1 MIQNEEFINEFVAE
15 AQSHLEMI
23 EGGLLKMEEGS
34 HDSENINTIFR
45 SIHSIKGTA
54 GFFGLEKIVELAHVM
69 ENLLGELRNGN
80 IVPNSAMA
88 DYLLSG
94 NDQLKSMVGDV
105 LNCDAED
112 VSEHVA
118 IFTALLNQENP
129 SAEVTR
135 TMDAPTDGI
144 ELPPSPFQGNDQL
157 QKQIETARKH
167 GHHLYRVTIGIN
179 RDLGDQNISPIK
191 FFKKIQS
198 VGEIIDSFID
208 ISQVKDLDN
217 MMQSDAFFTFVFTTV
232 LEKKLLPIALD
243 IQEDNFEVLETYEKE
258 PAPLEVGAE
267 EGQFPGYSLNDEQ
280 PKEIDEEV
288 SAPKEVSAAGPE
300 TVLAEAP
307 NKGEV
312 KEVPVKNETG
322 ALGEDSIRVH
332 VTLLNDLLNL
342 ASEMVLGRNQ
352 LLRNIE
358 VHRKE
363 ISGLDAILQN
373 IDRITTELQEKIMQT
388 RMQPVGNVFNKM
400 PRVIRDLS
408 KKLGKEVELS
418 IEGSHVELDKS
429 IIESL
434 SDPLTHLIRNAVD
447 HGLEN
452 PDKRKKAGKSTAGKV
467 LLKAYHEGG
476 YVHIDIVDDGAGIY
490 TDRIKNK
497 ALEKNLVTEQELKQM
512 SEQDILQLL
521 MKPGFSTAEK
531 VTDVSG
537 RGVGMDVVKTNIEKL
552 GGTIE
557 IKTLLGEGTTF
568 RLILPLTLAII
579 PSLIVEVDN
588 YKFALPQVNLQEMV
602 RIKAGDLSKKIEY
615 VHNAQVLRLRGKL
628 LPIVHLGKVLGL
640 DHKDTGM
647 SLATSDITRILVLK
661 VGSRRF
667 GLVVDHIH
675 DEEEILVKPL
685 PSYFKSCQCY
695 SGVTIMGDG
704 KTAMILD
711 PDGIINKA
719 NLRFTDEQ
727 AQKGQEESQDNDEEL
742 QELQNILLFK
752 CSGEE
757 TFAIDLSLVS
767 RVEEI
772 SPSQIETIGNKEYM
786 KHRGEALRV
795 IRPENYL
802 PVTKKEGQHQE
813 KLYVIIPK
821 LVANPMGLMI
831 EKIHDTV
838 MTTIKLNKEDIKG
851 RGLIGSTILNDRIVL
866 LINIYEI
873 FEMVSP
879 EDYEDAS
886 LKNQNKELTI
896 LLAEDTPFFARLTKH
911 YLEWAGYKV
920 ILAENGKDALDILYE
935 HPIDLVLSDIQM
947 PMMDGLE
954 LARQIRKNPNLAHL
968 PMVALT
974 SMTGD
979 KDRKAGYEAGFD
991 FYEFKL
997 DKITILEVL
1006 KKAIKVRGDAV

>member
-1 MIQNEEFINEFVAE
+1 MIQNEEFINEFVEE

-23 EGGLLKMEEGS
+23 EAGLLKMEEGS
-34 HDSENINTIFR
+34 SDIDNINNIFR

-69 ENLLGELRNGN
+69 ENLLGEVRNGK
-80 IVPNSAMA
+80 IAPNSNMV
-88 DYLLSG
+88 DHLLTG

-105 LNCDAED
+105 FNSNAED
-112 VSEHVA
+112 VSEHVD
-118 IFTALLNQENP
+118 IFSALLNQEAIP
-129 SAEVTR
+129 EKQTEKISDP
-135 TMDAPTDGI
+135 MPGI
-144 ELPPSPFQGNDQL
+144 DHQMFDLKDDEKL
-157 QKQIETARKH
+157 KRQIDEARKH
-167 GHHLYRVTIGIN
+167 GHNLYKVSIGIN
-179 RDLGDQNISPIK
+179 KDLGDQNLSPIK

-198 VGEIIDSFID
+198 VGEIVDSFID
-208 ISQVKDLDN
+208 ISQVKGLDN
-217 MMQSDAFFTFVFTTV
+217 VMQSDVIFTFVFTTV
-232 LEKKLLPIALD
+232 LERKLLPIALD
-243 IQEDNFEVLETYEKE
+243 IQEENFEVLETYEKE
-258 PAPLEVGAE
+258 TKTADTEEVIVSPDSAE
-267 EGQFPGYSLNDEQ
+267 E
-280 PKEIDEEV
+280 DEEADKDISSDHSENTTKPV
-288 SAPKEVSAAGPE
+288 ETSAKKEPVA
-300 TVLAEAP
+300 TV
-307 NKGEV
+307 
-312 KEVPVKNETG
+312 
-322 ALGEDSIRVH
+322 EDSIRVH

-358 VHRKE
+358 DHRKE
-363 ISGLDAILQN
+363 INGLDAILQN

-408 KKLGKEVELS
+408 KKLGKEVDLD

-447 HGLEN
+447 HGLETPN
-452 PDKRKKAGKSTAGKV
+452 KRKSAGKPTPGKV
-467 LLKAYHEGG
+467 MLKAYHEGG
-476 YVHIDIVDDGAGIY
+476 SVYIDIIDDGAGI
-490 TDRIKNK
+490 DPERIRKK
-497 ALEKNLVTEQELKQM
+497 GLEKNVVTEEELKQM

-531 VTDVSG
+531 ITDVSG

-557 IKTLLGEGTTF
+557 IKTVLGEGTTF
-568 RLILPLTLAII
+568 RMILPLTLAII
-579 PSLIVEVDN
+579 PSLIVEVEN

-602 RIKAGDLSKKIEY
+602 RIKAGDESKKIEY

-628 LPIVHLGKVLGL
+628 LPIVHLGEVLGL
-640 DHKDTGM
+640 EHKETG
-647 SLATSDITRILVLK
+647 LAISTSEITRILVLK

-667 GLVVDHIH
+667 GLVVDRIY

-685 PSYFKSCQCY
+685 PVYFKSCQCY

-719 NLRFTDEQ
+719 SLRFTEEQ
-727 AQKGQEESQDNDEEL
+727 TQQNQRDDLASEEEMR
-742 QELQNILLFK
+742 ELQNILLFK

-772 SPSQIETIGNKEYM
+772 LPSQVETIGNQEFIQ
-786 KHRGEALRV
+786 HRGEALRV

-802 PVTKKEGQHQE
+802 PVTKKDNSQAD

-821 LVANPMGLMI
+821 LVANPIGLII

-851 RGLIGSTILNDRIVL
+851 KGLIGSTILNNRIVL
-866 LINIYEI
+866 LINIYEL

-879 EDYEDAS
+879 EDYEDSA
-886 LKNQNKELTI
+886 LKNQHHDLTI
-896 LLAEDTPFFARLTKH
+896 LLAEDTPFFARLTKN
-911 YLEWAGYKV
+911 YLEWAGYNV
-920 ILAENGKDALDILYE
+920 ILKGNGKEALDVLYE
-935 HPIDLVLSDIQM
+935 KSVDLVLSDIQM
-947 PMMDGLE
+947 PVMDGLE
-954 LARQIRKNPNLAHL
+954 LARQIRKNPDLAGL
-968 PMVALT
+968 PLVALT
-974 SMTGD
+974 SMTGE
-979 KDRKAGYEAGFD
+979 KDRKAGMEAGFD

-1006 KKAIKVRGDAV
+1006 QKAIRIRRDAV